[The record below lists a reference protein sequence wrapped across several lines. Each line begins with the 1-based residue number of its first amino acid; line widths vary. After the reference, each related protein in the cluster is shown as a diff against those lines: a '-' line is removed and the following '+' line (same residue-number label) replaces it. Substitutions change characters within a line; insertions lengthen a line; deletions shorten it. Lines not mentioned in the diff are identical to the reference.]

1 MTETYDSITNS
12 RNIRQAKR
20 EWDSALAF
28 ADNSN
33 NRRLFDALLTA
44 ADRIDSDIEDIYEQ
58 THIDS
63 ATDRELDQFG
73 ELVNVER
80 KSNESDDK
88 YRARIKAT
96 FRASTMGSTFD
107 QFTEFVS
114 VVLNTD
120 IDNIRFLTP
129 YERFPATVDVSANSE
144 IYDALN
150 LTNQDVIE
158 LLERGVP
165 AGHEVRVFEEGTFRL
180 KSDGDGDDPS
190 KGLTSDAIETGGTLR
205 QDLE

>member
-1 MTETYDSITNS
+1 MVHNDIPNE
-12 RNIRQAKR
+12 RNIRYAEKN
-20 EWDSALAF
+20 WDSALAF
-28 ADNSN
+28 TDGSN
-33 NRRLFDALLTA
+33 THTLIEALLSA
-44 ADRIDSDIEDIYEQ
+44 YNSVDDEIESLYKQ
-58 THIDS
+58 THINS
-63 ATDRELDQFG
+63 ATGAELDQFG

-80 KSNESDDK
+80 KSNESDAK

-96 FRASTMGSTFD
+96 FRSSTMGSTFD

-129 YERFPATVDVSANSE
+129 YKRFPATVDVSANTE

-150 LTNQDVIE
+150 LTTQDVIE

-165 AGHEVRVFEEGTFRL
+165 AGHKVRVFEEGTFRL

-190 KGLTSDAIETGGTLR
+190 KGLTSDNIETGGTLL
-205 QDLE
+205 QDLEK